1 MTRWKLV
8 PLVVLAIAAC
18 GKKGEEQQQAPAQP
32 AATDTSAAM
41 GASDTTGAM
50 APADTGAQATTPSRA
65 AAQPTTPSR
74 AAPAPAR
81 QTAMPAMPAMDEP
94 WTPTDT
100 GTVNPGMTRDEVV
113 AVWGAPVTERT
124 DGAWTYLYYRNG
136 CEVSCGTFDVVF
148 LENGEVVN
156 AIVRGRGHTYG
167 GTSTS
172 PPGVTP
178 RPTPPMGGAGGG

>member
-32 AATDTSAAM
+32 AATDTSAMA
-41 GASDTTGAM
+41 ASDTTAAM
-50 APADTGAQATTPSRA
+50 TAADTGAQATTPSRA
-65 AAQPTTPSR
+65 AARPTTTSR

-81 QTAMPAMPAMDEP
+81 QAAMPTMPAMDEP

-136 CEVSCGTFDVVF
+136 CEVS
-148 LENGEVVN
+148 
-156 AIVRGRGHTYG
+156 
-167 GTSTS
+167 
-172 PPGVTP
+172 
-178 RPTPPMGGAGGG
+178 

>member
-18 GKKGEEQQQAPAQP
+18 GKKAEEQQEAPAQSAATP
-32 AATDTSAAM
+32 APDTSAAMAATDTSAAR
-41 GASDTTGAM
+41 AATDTTTPPAAPST
-50 APADTGAQATTPSRA
+50 APAQ
-65 AAQPTTPSR
+65 
-74 AAPAPAR
+74 AR
-81 QTAMPAMPAMDEP
+81 QAAMPTMPAMDEP

-100 GTVNPGMTRDEVV
+100 GTVNPGMTRDDVV

-178 RPTPPMGGAGGG
+178 RATPPTGGGEGS

>member
-18 GKKGEEQQQAPAQP
+18 GKKAEEQPQAPAQP

-41 GASDTTGAM
+41 AATDTTTP
-50 APADTGAQATTPSRA
+50 PAA
-65 AAQPTTPSR
+65 PSR
-74 AAPAPAR
+74 AAPAQAR
-81 QTAMPAMPAMDEP
+81 QAAMPTMPAMDEP

-100 GTVNPGMTRDEVV
+100 GTVSPGMTRDDVV

-148 LENGEVVN
+148 LENGKVVN
-156 AIVRGRGHTYG
+156 AIVRGRGHTYS
-167 GTSTS
+167 GTSWS
-172 PPGVTP
+172 PPGATP
-178 RPTPPMGGAGGG
+178 RATPPTGGAEGG

>member
-41 GASDTTGAM
+41 GASDTTAAM
-50 APADTGAQATTPSRA
+50 AGADTGTPATTPRSA
-65 AAQPTTPSR
+65 TAQPTTRR

-81 QTAMPAMPAMDEP
+81 QAAMPAMDEP

-148 LENGEVVN
+148 LENGQVVN

-178 RPTPPMGGAGGG
+178 RATPPTGGPEGG